1 MVFHS
6 QAKNGGNVL
15 APVFEYHL
23 CIFVHHEVH
32 EGREEKS
39 EMPGT
44 AGPDFYDTSALFMLF
59 ATFVVQPGF
68 SPKLRERDNQTRCGQ
83 IEIKNIH
90 DNLTVDFDN

>member
-32 EGREEKS
+32 EGREEKVKCQELLVLIFTILQLS
-39 EMPGT
+39 SCSSLPSWCN
-44 AGPDFYDTSALFMLF
+44 PAL
-59 ATFVVQPGF
+59 A
-68 SPKLRERDNQTRCGQ
+68 KAERTG
-83 IEIKNIH
+83 
-90 DNLTVDFDN
+90 